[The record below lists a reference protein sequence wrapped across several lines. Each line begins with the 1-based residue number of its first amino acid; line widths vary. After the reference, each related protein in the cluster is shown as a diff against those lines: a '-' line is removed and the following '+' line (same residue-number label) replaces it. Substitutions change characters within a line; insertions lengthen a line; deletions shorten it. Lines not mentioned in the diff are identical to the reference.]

1 MLLFSSSKTR
11 GSASERGKEKE
22 RENRGNVRASAQTES
37 RTRPAHLTTAMP
49 ALSQSTSLSQT
60 DFRAQYTALVAYWRT
75 TAQTNQTYHS
85 ARLLGRE
92 VPLALSTETPTT
104 GNCPTASRMVLP
116 RRNTRCS
123 PRRRMGPCRR
133 TVP

>member
-1 MLLFSSSKTR
+1 MLLFSSNKTR

-37 RTRPAHLTTAMP
+37 HTRPAHLTTATP
-49 ALSQSTSLSQT
+49 APSQSTSLSQT
-60 DFRAQYTALVAYWRT
+60 DFRAQYTALVACWQT
-75 TAQTNQTYHS
+75 TAQTQQIYHL
-85 ARLLGRE
+85 AHLLGQE
-92 VPLALSTETPTT
+92 VPLALSTETPAT

-116 RRNTRCS
+116 RLNIRCS
-123 PRRRMGPCRR
+123 PRRRMVPCRR